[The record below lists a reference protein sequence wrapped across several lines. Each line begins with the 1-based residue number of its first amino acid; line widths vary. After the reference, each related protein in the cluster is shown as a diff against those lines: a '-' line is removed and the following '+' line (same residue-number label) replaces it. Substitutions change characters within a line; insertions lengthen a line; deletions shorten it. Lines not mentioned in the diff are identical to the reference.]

1 MPDPARLNDE
11 FLDVAEL
18 AAWLHI
24 TVRHVRRL
32 VAENR
37 IPNHK
42 IGGLVRLR
50 RSEIQHWLTAN
61 GRGPV
66 GEGHGRPA

>member
-1 MPDPARLNDE
+1 MPNPTHLNDD
-11 FLDVAEL
+11 FLDIAEV

-24 TVRHVRRL
+24 TERHVRRL

-37 IPNHK
+37 IPKHK

-50 RSEIQHWLTAN
+50 RSEINAWIDSN
-61 GRGPV
+61 GQGPS
-66 GEGHGRPA
+66 GRDHGRPA

>member
-1 MPDPARLNDE
+1 MPNPIHLDDE
-11 FLDVAEL
+11 FLDIAGV

-24 TVRHVRRL
+24 TQRHVRRL

-50 RSEIQHWLTAN
+50 RSEIDAWVDAN
-61 GRGPV
+61 GRGP
-66 GEGHGRPA
+66 GGNGHDPAA

>member
-1 MPDPARLNDE
+1 MPNPTHRDDD
-11 FLDVAEL
+11 FLTIGEI

-24 TVRHVRRL
+24 TERHVRRL
-32 VAENR
+32 VAEDR

-50 RSEIQHWLTAN
+50 RGEVHEWLATN
-61 GRGPV
+61 GRGPT
-66 GEGHGRPA
+66 GRGHGQHA

>member
-1 MPDPARLNDE
+1 MPDRASVNDE

-32 VAENR
+32 IAENR
-37 IPNHK
+37 LPNHK
-42 IGGLVRLR
+42 IGGLVRFR
-50 RSEIQHWLTAN
+50 RSEIHSWLAAN
-61 GRGPV
+61 GRGPTTDR
-66 GEGHGRPA
+66 HGRPA

>member
-1 MPDPARLNDE
+1 MPNPAN
-11 FLDVAEL
+11 LDDDFFNISEV

-24 TVRHVRRL
+24 TERHVRRL
-32 VAENR
+32 IAENR

-50 RSEIQHWLTAN
+50 RSEILDWLTTN
-61 GRGPV
+61 GRGPS
-66 GEGHGRPA
+66 GRRHGPAA